1 MDLTPSTSLGHLLDD
16 KLAELLQRL
25 ESCEAQLRRSET
37 ALGAKGE
44 ELDKLKEL
52 LTGKIS
58 ELQAQIEDLAQ
69 ALRRKADLSDT
80 ATLFQLEAVKKIL
93 ELKANRN
100 EVPQKETVVEL
111 QESTLSNSKSLE
123 EVQTTL
129 SAAKSRFS
137 QQINELQQSVHTKAE
152 QCLVPSLEL
161 FQLRLAEKADVTA
174 VPTNEQLK
182 VVMKILQ
189 MKADAEQVPR
199 LSDFQALG
207 QSVLELGGLKAQLE
221 ALQALVLQKESELQ
235 NLQRIVQH
243 KADVGEVATSLEVQ
257 LLNGK
262 LEGKAEAKDTPT
274 LLQFQALSKTMENK
288 ADSWDVP
295 TLAEFRAMD
304 HLLRK
309 HGDLAGS
316 VEELQKL
323 LQQVVTKQCF
333 EKLMKEV
340 SEKADSK
347 DVPNMEEF
355 DTLKEALDLKAN
367 RSDVPT
373 LQNFVALQ
381 KDMPSRAA
389 IMVLN
394 NALQGKANAN
404 TVATKE
410 ELQALV
416 GLLNGKADVTS
427 VPNWKDFHHLRDRVQ
442 RKADRESVPSL
453 TQFQLL
459 NTALAKVSE
468 GQGESSLKRRRSP
481 ECRTESP
488 GCGTPLPQ
496 RLCPGTPRPRVATPC
511 PGTPKPAEQTPCP
524 GTPRPKV
531 AKKSPPTEAR
541 DADAP
546 ALTPFGRK
554 VATPARAKTQEV
566 ATPRAKTREVATPA
580 RAKTQE
586 AEIYPRPHK
595 RTPVVKAG
603 KKKGQKMIWSKTLG
617 VWQEP

>member
-1 MDLTPSTSLGHLLDD
+1 
-16 KLAELLQRL
+16 
-25 ESCEAQLRRSET
+25 
-37 ALGAKGE
+37 
-44 ELDKLKEL
+44 
-52 LTGKIS
+52 
-58 ELQAQIEDLAQ
+58 
-69 ALRRKADLSDT
+69 
-80 ATLFQLEAVKKIL
+80 
-93 ELKANRN
+93 
-100 EVPQKETVVEL
+100 
-111 QESTLSNSKSLE
+111 
-123 EVQTTL
+123 
-129 SAAKSRFS
+129 
-137 QQINELQQSVHTKAE
+137 
-152 QCLVPSLEL
+152 
-161 FQLRLAEKADVTA
+161 
-174 VPTNEQLK
+174 
-182 VVMKILQ
+182 
-189 MKADAEQVPR
+189 
-199 LSDFQALG
+199 
-207 QSVLELGGLKAQLE
+207 
-221 ALQALVLQKESELQ
+221 
-235 NLQRIVQH
+235 
-243 KADVGEVATSLEVQ
+243 
-257 LLNGK
+257 
-262 LEGKAEAKDTPT
+262 
-274 LLQFQALSKTMENK
+274 MENK

-427 VPNWKDFHHLRDRVQ
+427 VPNWKDFHHLRDQ
-442 RKADRESVPSL
+442 SVPSL

-496 RLCPGTPRPRVATPC
+496 RL
-511 PGTPKPAEQTPCP
+511 
-524 GTPRPKV
+524 PKV

>member
-52 LTGKIS
+52 LTGAIS

-100 EVPQKETVVEL
+100 E
-111 QESTLSNSKSLE
+111 ESTLSNSKSLE

-262 LEGKAEAKDTPT
+262 LEGKAEAKDWP
-274 LLQFQALSKTMENK
+274 
-288 ADSWDVP
+288 
-295 TLAEFRAMD
+295 R
-304 HLLRK
+304 
-309 HGDLAGS
+309 
-316 VEELQKL
+316 
-323 LQQVVTKQCF
+323 
-333 EKLMKEV
+333 
-340 SEKADSK
+340 
-347 DVPNMEEF
+347 
-355 DTLKEALDLKAN
+355 
-367 RSDVPT
+367 
-373 LQNFVALQ
+373 
-381 KDMPSRAA
+381 
-389 IMVLN
+389 
-394 NALQGKANAN
+394 
-404 TVATKE
+404 
-410 ELQALV
+410 
-416 GLLNGKADVTS
+416 
-427 VPNWKDFHHLRDRVQ
+427 
-442 RKADRESVPSL
+442 
-453 TQFQLL
+453 
-459 NTALAKVSE
+459 LAK
-468 GQGESSLKRRRSP
+468 L
-481 ECRTESP
+481 
-488 GCGTPLPQ
+488 
-496 RLCPGTPRPRVATPC
+496 
-511 PGTPKPAEQTPCP
+511 
-524 GTPRPKV
+524 
-531 AKKSPPTEAR
+531 
-541 DADAP
+541 
-546 ALTPFGRK
+546 
-554 VATPARAKTQEV
+554 
-566 ATPRAKTREVATPA
+566 
-580 RAKTQE
+580 
-586 AEIYPRPHK
+586 
-595 RTPVVKAG
+595 
-603 KKKGQKMIWSKTLG
+603 
-617 VWQEP
+617 